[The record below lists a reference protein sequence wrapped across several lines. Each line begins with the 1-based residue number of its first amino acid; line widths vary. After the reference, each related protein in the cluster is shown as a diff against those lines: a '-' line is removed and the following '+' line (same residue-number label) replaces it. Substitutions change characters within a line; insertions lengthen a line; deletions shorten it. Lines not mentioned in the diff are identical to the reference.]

1 MNDDEA
7 REQLT
12 GLWLDHKNAVESFVR
27 RRCLDGSV
35 DDIVQEVFMI
45 AWRKLEEVPSEPRP
59 WLLTVARHVISNR
72 SRSDRRHDGL
82 ALRLGAFPD
91 DGTSSAEDRGIER
104 VSLRRGWAGLTDQER
119 ETLSLV
125 AWDQLTGAEAA
136 RVLGITRGAFAVR
149 LMRARRHLSRLV
161 GDDLGEDRTVTTRS
175 SAATASTRTDSP
187 PATGHLSLVADR
199 PARVADHSARTS
211 KRIIPPARPLALA
224 GVECERTV
232 K

>member
-12 GLWLDHKNAVESFVR
+12 RLWLDHKNAVEKFVR
-27 RRCLDGSV
+27 RRCLDRSV

-45 AWRKLEEVPSEPRP
+45 AWRRMEDVPDEPRP

-72 SRSDRRHDGL
+72 NRADQRHDAL
-82 ALRLGAFPD
+82 ALRLESVSDGA
-91 DGTSSAEDRGIER
+91 TASAEDRGIER
-104 VSLRRGWAGLTDQER
+104 AALKQGWAGLTDQER

-136 RVLGITRGAFAVR
+136 QVLGITRGAFAVR
-149 LMRARRHLSRLV
+149 LMRARRHLARLV
-161 GDDLGEDRTVTTRS
+161 DDDPSERCPSAAAS
-175 SAATASTRTDSP
+175 SASVAV
-187 PATGHLSLVADR
+187 LV
-199 PARVADHSARTS
+199 
-211 KRIIPPARPLALA
+211 IPPALPLALA
-224 GVECERTV
+224 GVESERTS